1 MPKAKKLRARKS
13 RTAATKRTRS
23 KTYHNFIGGRWVPSK
38 SGQWLENRNPAGT
51 RDLIGRFPLSIS
63 DDASAAV
70 SAAVEAFNGW
80 RRMPG
85 PRRAGVL
92 FRGRGTLV
100 RPRGKDTANLDRRR
114 GKQL

>member
-51 RDLIGRFPLSIS
+51 RDLIGRFSLSIS
-63 DDASAAV
+63 DDVSAAG
-70 SAAVEAFNGW
+70 SAAVEAFYCWGG
-80 RRMPG
+80 MAP
-85 PRRAGVL
+85 PRRAGI
-92 FRGRGTLV
+92 LV
-100 RPRGKDTANLDRRR
+100 RVGESFIRGKKKNNPN
-114 GKQL
+114 